1 MEFSVPMALFD
12 YVPVILYCVSAVIMQ
27 RCLYG
32 RMTTG
37 GFAVYCAGTMMVTA
51 GGLFK
56 ATWKLLYALGICDFQ
71 ALNLS
76 FMPFQATGF
85 LLAAL
90 ALLAYVFSRRGK
102 ENTKLYAVPVFTS
115 SMPFVFVMVLGV
127 LGLQTGYT
135 VMALRGKR
143 RGAAVLFI
151 ITALLQLCMGYLS
164 SREFSKASMNW
175 IAEGVNAAGMLCLFL
190 GMRDL
195 KNNVYNN

>member
-71 ALNLS
+71 ALNHC

-115 SMPFVFVMVLGV
+115 SMPFVFVMFQRDLCDQLKAE
-127 LGLQTGYT
+127 LGLNVIRAVDGVVDEIEEDWDAKSRQEVDGL
-135 VMALRGKR
+135 AIFDAEDAES
-143 RGAAVLFI
+143 GA
-151 ITALLQLCMGYLS
+151 
-164 SREFSKASMNW
+164 
-175 IAEGVNAAGMLCLFL
+175 
-190 GMRDL
+190 
-195 KNNVYNN
+195 